1 MWGGGEPGRRGKLD
15 GATGNPKP
23 SGAGEDQ
30 KGMLMKELEYMT
42 PYRLEDL
49 IIKIVQEGYI
59 KDNFCLYTK
68 EYEAIAT
75 LELTCYLERYPEVS
89 DDDEEVYPDYVEQ
102 NELELFFYG
111 DQFMDVLRSALNQ
124 KPSATVDELISAL
137 NYYLE
142 NDAFITFS

>member
-1 MWGGGEPGRRGKLD
+1 
-15 GATGNPKP
+15 
-23 SGAGEDQ
+23 
-30 KGMLMKELEYMT
+30 MLMKELEYMT
-42 PYRLEDL
+42 PYSLENL
-49 IIKIVQEGYI
+49 MTKIVQEGYT

-68 EYEAIAT
+68 EYEATAA
-75 LELTCYLERYPEVS
+75 LGLTCYLERYPQVS
-89 DDDEEVYPDYVEQ
+89 DDEEVYPDYVVQ

-124 KPSATVDELISAL
+124 KPNATMEELISGL

>member
-1 MWGGGEPGRRGKLD
+1 MWGGEPGDEVSWMAPRVILSQ
-15 GATGNPKP
+15 AEP
-23 SGAGEDQ
+23 GEDQ

-102 NELELFFYG
+102 NELELFF
-111 DQFMDVLRSALNQ
+111 MEINSWMCSEVH
-124 KPSATVDELISAL
+124 
-137 NYYLE
+137 
-142 NDAFITFS
+142 

>member
-1 MWGGGEPGRRGKLD
+1 
-15 GATGNPKP
+15 
-23 SGAGEDQ
+23 
-30 KGMLMKELEYMT
+30 MKELEYMT

-124 KPSATVDELISAL
+124 KPSATVDEIISA
-137 NYYLE
+137 
-142 NDAFITFS
+142 